1 MSSVLSSSKLV
12 IAPTLYATTFQI
24 PLLLSP
30 HLRSSLT
37 PPILLVL
44 LSLASVILI
53 TRITIIYMLIYHIGI
68 LTWESLS
75 ASISAHNDLCQFTTI
90 ELQREIDEIISENR
104 ESLGGHSPIR
114 PFSASAIQRKLA
126 ATMSGFRDKY
136 SSIRRTSS
144 ARVCSNTNSHS
155 TISSRIVRSMKEV
168 INLVKQTRTD
178 SHRFIWDICLVVCIL
193 LYNFI
198 VPIRLLAGSGIVSW
212 WEYSTVIEYVL
223 DAVLF
228 CDCILHVTAY
238 WYLPRNNDEAEN
250 SIRRKYYQQSNIAS
264 KPLLSLSQR
273 RHLKR
278 ILATIICILPV
289 NTLGLLFLSTDK
301 LWSFMLLFKIPKLCS
316 FYVLVSVIQDLRYW
330 LDKEKGVALSA
341 ECMAVL
347 YLTILTLIITLW
359 VSAGWF
365 YLHFDNEVP
374 ILLSVRSNVFS
385 CYLLHKCFQPGGQCS
400 KLAVLVLDHLRNSWI
415 RGYLSHSH

>member
-1 MSSVLSSSKLV
+1 
-12 IAPTLYATTFQI
+12 
-24 PLLLSP
+24 
-30 HLRSSLT
+30 
-37 PPILLVL
+37 
-44 LSLASVILI
+44 
-53 TRITIIYMLIYHIGI
+53 MLIHHIGI
-68 LTWESLS
+68 LTCESLS
-75 ASISAHNDLCQFTTI
+75 ALISAHNDLCQFTTN
-90 ELQREIDEIISENR
+90 ELQREIVEIISENR
-104 ESLGGHSPIR
+104 GGHSPIR

-238 WYLPRNNDEAEN
+238 WHLPRNNDEAEK
-250 SIRRKYYQQSNIAS
+250 SLRRKCYQQSSIAS
-264 KPLLSLSQR
+264 KPFLSLSQR

-289 NTLGLLFLSTDK
+289 NTLGLLFLSRDK

-374 ILLSVRSNVFS
+374 ILLSVRSNVFPDI
-385 CYLLHKCFQPGGQCS
+385 YYINVPTRWTMQ
-400 KLAVLVLDHLRNSWI
+400 
-415 RGYLSHSH
+415 